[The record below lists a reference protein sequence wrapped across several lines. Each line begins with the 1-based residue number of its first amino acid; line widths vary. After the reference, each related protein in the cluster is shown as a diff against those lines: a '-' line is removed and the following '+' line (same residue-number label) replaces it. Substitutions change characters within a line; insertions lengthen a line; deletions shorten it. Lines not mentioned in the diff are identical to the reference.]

1 MWCQP
6 AAMRPARY
14 GTAGVWRGTSP
25 FAAGSHMMQRY
36 GSFSCACVR
45 HIGCDVPGMK
55 LTAAAAASSSGSSAE
70 GMAGMALLHLLS
82 AEPYKN
88 QSSNHM
94 QGEQLT
100 VVPA

>member
-1 MWCQP
+1 M
-6 AAMRPARY
+6 
-14 GTAGVWRGTSP
+14 
-25 FAAGSHMMQRY
+25 
-36 GSFSCACVR
+36 
-45 HIGCDVPGMK
+45 PGMK